1 MTYRQN
7 EVART
12 CAICDKPIL
21 PDEWMMDL
29 YRSSASPGP
38 ALPVEWVHEN
48 CARKA
53 IEVFL
58 TKRKARL
65 HQETHAQIC
74 QQSVD
79 AV

>member
-12 CAICDKPIL
+12 CAICDKSIVK
-21 PDEWMMDL
+21 DEWIMDL
-29 YRSSASPGP
+29 YRSTANPGP
-38 ALPVEWVHEN
+38 AQKVEWIHEN

-58 TKRKARL
+58 MKRKARL
-65 HQETHAQIC
+65 HQDTHAQIC
-74 QQSVD
+74 GQGE
-79 AV
+79 